1 MDALIGGSDM
11 PRAKRPRAQQTRA
24 ESTGDPSPPRASRR
38 KTAEFNVPIKL
49 WVSQEM
55 YDTLDTVAREREW
68 SVPQVI
74 RRAVRIMLG
83 ERKLD

>member
-1 MDALIGGSDM
+1 MEALIERSLMGKT
-11 PRAKRPRAQQTRA
+11 KRPRAQGPGQEAGASGAT
-24 ESTGDPSPPRASRR
+24 PRVSRR

-55 YDTLDTVAREREW
+55 YDTLEAVAREREW

-74 RRAVRIMLG
+74 RRAVRIVLG
-83 ERKLD
+83 ERKLG